1 MKKMKISEDDII
13 LFNKIVEK
21 NKNAFVL
28 KSKNGKSYLSCKS
41 IQDLFEK
48 AEFENEFEYLI
59 TIDKNINE
67 ENIKFIKAKVEKGFK
82 LYLVKEN
89 KIIEAKI

>member
-1 MKKMKISEDDII
+1 MKISEDDII
-13 LFNKIVEK
+13 LFNRIIEK
-21 NKNAFVL
+21 NKNAFLL
-28 KSKNGKSYLSCKS
+28 KTKNGKTYLSNDS
-41 IQDLFEK
+41 IKDVFEK

-67 ENIKFIKAKVEKGFK
+67 ENIKFIKAKVEKVFK
-82 LYLVKEN
+82 IYLIKED

>member
-1 MKKMKISEDDII
+1 MKIGDDDII
-13 LFNKIVEK
+13 LFNRIIEK
-21 NKNAFVL
+21 NKNAFLL
-28 KSKNGKSYLSCKS
+28 KTKNGKTYLSNDS
-41 IQDLFEK
+41 IKDVFEK

-67 ENIKFIKAKVEKGFK
+67 KNIKFITEKVEKEFK
-82 LYLVKEN
+82 IYVIKGN

>member
-1 MKKMKISEDDII
+1 MKISEDDII
-13 LFNKIVEK
+13 LFNRIIEK
-21 NKNAFVL
+21 NKNAFLL
-28 KSKNGKSYLSCKS
+28 KTKNGKTYLSNDS
-41 IQDLFEK
+41 IKDVFEK

-67 ENIKFIKAKVEKGFK
+67 ENIKFIKSKVEKEFK
-82 LYLVKEN
+82 IYLIKEN